1 MNRQVL
7 TCRTLLQ
14 KAGPARAGLYFNRQ
28 VLHMQ
33 DLILIARSDSNPKA
47 RSCTCRTF
55 LEEAGP
61 ACAGLSLDSKV
72 SLKP

>member
-1 MNRQVL
+1 MPGLAPAGLYLNRQVLHVQDLILIARSNSNPGPAHVGIYLNRQVL

-33 DLILIARSDSNPKA
+33 DFS
-47 RSCTCRTF
+47 
-55 LEEAGP
+55 
-61 ACAGLSLDSKV
+61 
-72 SLKP
+72 